1 MKLLESRIR
10 STKAKANDH
19 GLFRNEDGAIDL
31 ASVMVGI
38 IVIGLIGGVIA
49 ATVFAVIPWAQDNAA
64 KQQLESIHTAENAY
78 YGFTADVTQTLG
90 PNENRNSFTDSAGL
104 SARNLLSTAPNYCV
118 VATLDGQDYLA
129 FSKSGS
135 GTVWVAKNSN
145 KTPVVANTA
154 FPCSGGGFD
163 KSLVSATFP
172 LPPLAYYTKVYSTDF
187 EDGDVSKFS
196 ATTINDYPY
205 AASNNPTYKIN
216 GLFSLRSFQGNS
228 GAQVSTTYWY
238 RSFVPGAQYRV
249 TFLAKSGP
257 SDGTTKATFNSGTK
271 TYQSN
276 VVQGNGST
284 TTIQTVTMVFTPMS
298 TSGAIY
304 IQGDPLLS
312 PYPAQTIIDDFKLEQ
327 LG

>member
-1 MKLLESRIR
+1 MKLLENKIR
-10 STKAKANDH
+10 TQAQNGRYSW
-19 GLFRNEDGAIDL
+19 FRNEDGAIDL

-78 YGFTADVTQTLG
+78 YGFTADVSQTLG

-104 SARNLLSTAPNYCV
+104 SARNLLSSGPNYCV

-145 KTPVVANTA
+145 KTPVVANTT
-154 FPCSGGGFD
+154 FPCSSGGAFD
-163 KSLVSATFP
+163 KKLVSSTYA
-172 LPPLAYYTKVYSTDF
+172 LPPLAYYTQVYFTDF
-187 EDGDVSKFS
+187 EDNDTSKFS

-216 GLFSLRSFQGNS
+216 GLISLRSFEGNS
-228 GAQVSTTYWY
+228 GAQVSTSYWY
-238 RSFVPGAQYRV
+238 RSFVPGTQYRV
-249 TFLAKSGP
+249 TFQAKSGP
-257 SDGTTKATFNSGTK
+257 SDGTTKASFNAGAK

-284 TTIQTVTMVFTPMS
+284 TTINTVTMVFTPTS
-298 TSGAIY
+298 TSGVIY
-304 IQGDPLLS
+304 IQGDPTQ
-312 PYPAQTIIDDFKLEQ
+312 PTYPAQTIIDDFKLEQ